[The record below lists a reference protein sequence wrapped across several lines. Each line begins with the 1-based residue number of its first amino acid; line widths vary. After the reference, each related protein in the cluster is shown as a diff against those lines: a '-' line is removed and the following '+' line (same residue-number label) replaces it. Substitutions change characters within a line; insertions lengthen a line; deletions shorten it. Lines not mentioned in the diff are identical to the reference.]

1 MRTSVK
7 AWLLNILIV
16 SVGSIALLFSMV
28 ATWVII
34 HRTVEILHTM
44 PVSMNAIIGG
54 TLFAGLILLW
64 LNSLLLDSIMWM
76 TSRYWAHI
84 NSKGGKRE

>member
-44 PVSMNAIIGG
+44 SISMNAIIGG
-54 TLFAGLILLW
+54 TLISGLILLW
-64 LNSLLLDSIMWM
+64 LNSILLDSIVWM
-76 TSRYWAHI
+76 TSRYWAHVS
-84 NSKGGKRE
+84 SKGDKHE

>member
-34 HRTVEILHTM
+34 HRTVEILHSM
-44 PVSMNAIIGG
+44 PASMNAIIGG

-76 TSRYWAHI
+76 TSRYWVHV
-84 NSKGGKRE
+84 NSKGGKHE

>member
-34 HRTVEILHTM
+34 HRTVEILHSM
-44 PVSMNAIIGG
+44 PVSMNEIIGG

-64 LNSLLLDSIMWM
+64 LNSLLLDSIVWM
-76 TSRYWAHI
+76 TSRYWVHI
-84 NSKGGKRE
+84 NSKGGERE